1 SPEAIYQS
9 LRRRRERLESRLREE
24 KLGARGRQALAETL
38 QAVPEDED
46 DLNAEEQETLEE
58 NLVEQATAAKTIYE
72 LEDEIRILERLEQQ
86 AKALVASGQDRK
98 WDELSKI
105 LQNDPAIH
113 DAAGRRR
120 KLIIF
125 SEHRDTL
132 NYLRGKIAGV
142 LGNPDAIVTIHGG
155 TPRDERRRLQA
166 VFRSAPEVCVLVATD
181 AAGEGVTLQNATLM
195 VNYDLPWTPNRLEQ
209 RFGRIH
215 RIGQTEVCHLWNL

>member
-72 LEDEIRILERLEQQ
+72 LEDEIRILGRLEQQ

-105 LQNDPAIH
+105 LQNDPAVH

-132 NYLRGKIAGV
+132 NYLHGKIAGV
-142 LGNPDAIVTIHGG
+142 LGNPDAIITIHGG
-155 TPRDERRRLQA
+155 THPHERR
-166 VFRSAPEVCVLVATD
+166 APPRPCRPPPHGPR
-181 AAGEGVTLQNATLM
+181 AG
-195 VNYDLPWTPNRLEQ
+195 P
-209 RFGRIH
+209 H
-215 RIGQTEVCHLWNL
+215 R